1 MLVPKGTV
9 PRYFTAT
16 KRTRDMVDVKEK
28 NESPTSSLTSEEEA
42 AVYAKKRRFAK
53 IFGWILAGVV
63 LLAFITTIVV
73 LAGRGGP
80 NPMLEPSVYKTE
92 E

>member
-1 MLVPKGTV
+1 MGETEN
-9 PRYFTAT
+9 RQ
-16 KRTRDMVDVKEK
+16 
-28 NESPTSSLTSEEEA
+28 ESSGSSLTREEEA

-63 LLAFITTIVV
+63 LLTFATTIIV

-80 NPMLEPSVYKTE
+80 NPMIEPSEQYIE